1 MVVYLEETL
10 KASDIPADLKPH
22 LVWGEV
28 LEGTRKR
35 LVFMQAVREDSSL
48 IGHTG
53 TKISVPKA
61 SQLSASTITPDSID
75 SSGFSF
81 SDKTITDVDVT
92 IGNVV
97 YSAVKLADILSED
110 MPDIDWVRLMLR
122 NMGAAIAEY
131 IDGAIRD
138 ALIAGAGNTITASTA
153 GTLSYEDIVAATA
166 KLKEEGWFTEENNP
180 PLLFIHPDQEADL
193 LKNTLFVDT
202 ARYTA
207 GSVER
212 LQGEV
217 AGKYAGCRVLVT
229 DNMTKA
235 LALVVAPP
243 NHRFG
248 PSTIFA
254 WKRKLRVKSDREEAY
269 ERTLY
274 IATVRYGVKVVQDT
288 AIVLISDC

>member
-1 MVVYLEETL
+1 MIVLEETL
-10 KASDIPADLKPH
+10 KAGDIPADLKPH

-48 IGHTG
+48 VGKTG
-53 TKISVPKA
+53 TKISVPIA
-61 SQLSASTITPDSID
+61 SQLSASTITESTLD
-75 SSGFSF
+75 SSGFTF
-81 SDKTITDVDVT
+81 TDKTITDVDVT
-92 IGNVV
+92 IGNMV
-97 YSAVKLADILSED
+97 YCAVKLSDILQED
-110 MPDIDWVRLMLR
+110 VPDIDWVRLMLR

-138 ALIAGAGNTITASTA
+138 ALIAGAGTTITAATA
-153 GTLSYEDIVAATA
+153 GTLAYGDIVKAVST
-166 KLKEEGWFTEENNP
+166 LKKNGWFPEEGNP

-193 LKNTLFVDT
+193 LKDTLFVET

-217 AGKYAGCRVLVT
+217 AGRYAGCRVLVT
-229 DNMTKA
+229 DNMTAA
-235 LALVVAPP
+235 LALVVMPP

-269 ERTLY
+269 ERTIY
-274 IATVRYGVKVVQDT
+274 IATARYGIKVVQSS
-288 AIVLISDC
+288 AIVLISNC